1 MSVAQFIYMC
11 ESNLHPHT
19 SQSGQSLADNEEQ
32 RQESDAATLAPSV
45 ICRLTMLCDLAH
57 PWSTDSLLTLRATFP
72 ISFF

>member
-19 SQSGQSLADNEEQ
+19 SQSGQSLADNKEQ

-45 ICRLTMLCDLAH
+45 ICLHAAAHHAVRLG
-57 PWSTDSLLTLRATFP
+57 TFMEH
-72 ISFF
+72 